1 MNSKLEDIF
10 ADILGYTT
18 IGAIIAFFFYIIYL
32 YIKI

>member
-1 MNSKLEDIF
+1 MNNNLEDIF

-18 IGAIIAFFFYIIYL
+18 IVTIIAFFSYIIYL